1 MRDFERMATDQ
12 LWLAIIGNAQQAR
25 HTTNWVELLDN
36 IKVLCALIDERIEV
50 FQRRGRADQL
60 LSQHR
65 NSRKSGPSGMLKSR
79 GGEKDEV

>member
-1 MRDFERMATDQ
+1 MRDFEWLRTQ
-12 LWLAIIGNAQQAR
+12 ELWDAIVHNAQQAQ

-50 FQRRGRADQL
+50 FQRTHRSEQL

-65 NSRKSGPSGMLKSR
+65 KGDQDRRNGMIKPR
-79 GGEKDEV
+79 GGDKDEV

>member
-36 IKVLCALIDERIEV
+36 IKVLCALIDERIES
-50 FQRRGRADQL
+50 FQRTQRSEQLIAQRRSGDRDGR
-60 LSQHR
+60 
-65 NSRKSGPSGMLKSR
+65 NGVFKSR
-79 GGEKDEV
+79 GGDEDEV